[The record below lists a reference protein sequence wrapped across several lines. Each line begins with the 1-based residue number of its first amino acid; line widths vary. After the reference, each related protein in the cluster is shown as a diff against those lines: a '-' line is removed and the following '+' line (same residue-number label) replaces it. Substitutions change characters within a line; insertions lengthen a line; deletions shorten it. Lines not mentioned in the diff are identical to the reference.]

1 MIKLYKVGGYTR
13 DLFLGIRSKD
23 VDYSVEADS
32 YEAMIDH
39 IVSEGGK
46 IYEFK
51 PEYLTV
57 RARFNDEDRDFVLCR
72 KDGVYRDGRHP
83 EGTEVGTLYDDLARR
98 DFTMNAIALDEDQNI
113 IDPFDGRADLNR
125 GIIRC
130 VGNATDRMK
139 EDSLRLIRAIRFS
152 ITKKMTMD
160 FDIRRM
166 FYSHEWM
173 NRLSMVKEDRIRQE
187 LTKMFS
193 FSTIETINA
202 FREYPLL
209 ADACFSGSLWLKPTS
224 EAKK

>member
-13 DLFLGIRSKD
+13 DLLLGIKSKD

-32 YEAMIDH
+32 YQAMIDH

-57 RARFNDEDRDFVLCR
+57 RARFNEEDRDFVLCR
-72 KDGVYRDGRHP
+72 KDGVYKDGRHP

-113 IDPFDGRADLNR
+113 IDPFDGRKDLEA

-130 VGNATDRMK
+130 VGNATDRMR

-152 ITKKMTMD
+152 ITKNMVME

-166 FYSHEWM
+166 FYSPEWM

-187 LTKMFS
+187 LYKMFS
-193 FSTIETINA
+193 FSTIETINV

-224 EAKK
+224 ETKK